1 VTARPLTPRARHA
14 RLYRAARIAAACL
27 VAAAFIAGIAAGAA
41 SSAALRLATLLSSVQ
56 LLPSLAAAF
65 ATGLA
70 GSGLAWLAI
79 LALTALGGRFYCS
92 VVCPLGLMQDAAFR
106 ARLSLTSLLQRVVPR
121 LFHGNSGSRGRSK
134 KPAGS
139 NKLVVPPV
147 FRLALAGAG
156 VLGAALAPAILAW
169 LEPYAQAARFSAS
182 LLGTAWEAAGE
193 AGLRFGIQLPAPSP
207 RPDAAW
213 MLVALLPGLL
223 ILAAAVLKPR
233 AYCRWLCPSG
243 ALLGLVAERSLF
255 RFHIDAPTCTSC
267 GACERVCRTGAA
279 HSAGKRVDPAA
290 CVACFDCVAVCPTG
304 SARYGNPRYG
314 RASSGQPHAVLRPA
328 QNKPVPASTGLSR
341 RNFMLAGGT
350 GVVAAALA
358 LPTAGLTRSL
368 FSRTGSVGT
377 LMPVPAPVVL
387 NGTARAWASP
397 PGAVSTE
404 RFSRLCLSCGLCA
417 RSCPSGVLRQ
427 GVALWKSPAILEPY
441 MDYSRGFCQFECV
454 ACGEACPTG
463 AILPLSVERKT
474 TTAVAKSRLD
484 LPLCIVVEKGT
495 RCGAC
500 AEHCPTG
507 ALTMERVPQAAFP
520 APVLDATL
528 CIGCGA
534 CETVCPAEPKKALVV
549 TGLAVHETASVLP
562 SRPGREAQLSP
573 VKNDAT
579 GTDAPYSGGSE
590 GFPF

>member
-1 VTARPLTPRARHA
+1 MTARQLTSRARNA
-14 RLYRAARIAAACL
+14 RLYRVARIAAACL
-27 VAAAFIAGIAAGAA
+27 VAAAFIAGMAAGAA

-56 LLPSLAAAF
+56 LLPSLATAI

-70 GSGLAWLAI
+70 GSGLVWLAI

-92 VVCPLGLMQDAAFR
+92 VVCPLGLLQDAVYR
-106 ARLSLTSLLQRVVPR
+106 ARLSLTPLIQRVMPR
-121 LFHGNSGSRGRSK
+121 LFHGTSGSRVRST

-139 NKLVVPPV
+139 GKHVVPPV

-156 VLGAALAPAILAW
+156 VLGAALAPAILVW
-169 LEPYAQAARFSAS
+169 LEPYALAARFSAS
-182 LLGTAWEAAGE
+182 LFGTTWEAAGE
-193 AGLRFGIQLPAPSP
+193 AGLRLGVQLPAPSP

-213 MLVALLPGLL
+213 ILVALLPGLL
-223 ILAAAVLKPR
+223 VLVAAVLKPR

-243 ALLGLVAERSLF
+243 ALLGLFANRSLF

-267 GACERVCRTGAA
+267 GACERVCRTAAA
-279 HSAGKRVDPAA
+279 HSAGKRIDPAA

-304 SARYGNPRYG
+304 SARYG
-314 RASSGQPHAVLRPA
+314 RAWFRRVRSDQSHAVLRPA
-328 QNKPVPASTGLSR
+328 LKNPEPASTGLSR

-358 LPTAGLTRSL
+358 LPAAGLTRSL
-368 FSRTGSVGT
+368 SSLTGSDGT
-377 LMPVPAPVVL
+377 SAPASAPVVL

-397 PGAVSTE
+397 PGSVSTA

-427 GVALWKSPAILEPY
+427 GVALWKSPAVLEPY
-441 MDYSRGFCQFECV
+441 MDYSRGFCQFDCI

-463 AILPLSVERKT
+463 AILPLTVERKT
-474 TTAVAKSRLD
+474 IVAVAKSKLD
-484 LPLCIVVEKGT
+484 LSLCIVVEKGT

-507 ALTMERVPQAAFP
+507 ALTMERVPQAVFP
-520 APVLDATL
+520 APVLDTTL

-534 CETVCPAEPKKALVV
+534 CETVCPAEPQKALVV
-549 TGLAVHETASVLP
+549 SGLAVHETARVLP
-562 SRPGREAQLSP
+562 SRPGSEAQSAPIEISP
-573 VKNDAT
+573 GQNV
-579 GTDAPYSGGSE
+579 GES